1 MIRDG
6 AAAAPYTPAVT
17 ASRLPF
23 DIIRDPAAMRARA
36 EDLRRD
42 GRVLAVVPTM
52 GYLHEGHL
60 SLLREARARADIV
73 ILTIFVNPTQFGPNE
88 DLSRY
93 PRDEDGDL
101 AKAKTC
107 GLDLAFC
114 PDAAAMYPPG
124 SQTFID
130 VRALSQP
137 LCGEKRPGHFTG
149 VATIVA
155 KLFHITK
162 PHLALFGEKD
172 YQQLAV
178 IRRMTRDLDFG
189 IEIVGMPIVREADGL
204 AMSSRNVYLSPEQRS
219 QALALVRGLDAA
231 EAAVRAGERSAAA
244 ILAAARAPIEATP
257 GARIDYVELRDADEL
272 TSFERLER
280 PAVLAMAV
288 FVGNTRLIDNRV
300 LE

>member
-1 MIRDG
+1 
-6 AAAAPYTPAVT
+6 VT

-23 DIIRDPAAMRARA
+23 EIIRDPAAMRARA

-42 GRVLAVVPTM
+42 GRVIAVVPTM
-52 GYLHEGHL
+52 GYLHDGHL
-60 SLLREARARADIV
+60 SLLRAARARADVV

-101 AKAKTC
+101 AKARPT

-124 SQTFID
+124 AQTFVE
-130 VRALSQP
+130 VRELAGP

-149 VATIVA
+149 VATIVT
-155 KLFHITK
+155 KLFHLTK
-162 PHLALFGEKD
+162 PHLAFFGEKD

-189 IEIVGMPIVREADGL
+189 IEIVGMPIVRESDGL
-204 AMSSRNVYLSPEQRS
+204 AMSSRNVYLSPDERR

-231 EAAVRAGERSAAA
+231 QAAVAAGERSAAA
-244 ILAAARAPIEATP
+244 LVAACRAPIEAAP
-257 GARIDYVELRDADEL
+257 DARIDYVELRDADEL
-272 TSFERLER
+272 TPVGELTR
-280 PAVLAMAV
+280 PAVLALAV
-288 FVGNTRLIDNRV
+288 FVGKTRLLDNRV
-300 LE
+300 LRP

>member
-1 MIRDG
+1 
-6 AAAAPYTPAVT
+6 VT

-23 DIIRDPAAMRARA
+23 EIIRDPAAMRARA

-42 GRVLAVVPTM
+42 GRVIAVVPTM
-52 GYLHEGHL
+52 GYLHDGHL
-60 SLLREARARADIV
+60 SLLRAARARADVV

-101 AKAKTC
+101 AKARPT

-114 PDAAAMYPPG
+114 PDAAAMYPAG
-124 SQTFID
+124 AQTFVE
-130 VRALSQP
+130 VRELAGP

-149 VATIVA
+149 VATIVT
-155 KLFHITK
+155 KLFHLTK
-162 PHLALFGEKD
+162 PHLAFFGEKD

-189 IEIVGMPIVREADGL
+189 IEIVGMPIVREPDGL
-204 AMSSRNVYLSPEQRS
+204 AMSSRNVYLSPDERR

-231 EAAVRAGERSAAA
+231 RAAVEAGERSAAA
-244 ILAAARAPIEATP
+244 IVAACRAPIEAAAD
-257 GARIDYVELRDADEL
+257 ARIDYVELRDADEL
-272 TSFERLER
+272 TPVGELVR
-280 PAVLAMAV
+280 PAVLALAV
-288 FVGNTRLIDNRV
+288 FIGKTRLLDNRV
-300 LE
+300 LRP